1 MSDAIYWEEVK
12 LALSPMSGAVAV
24 LGACLAATLT
34 LVEVIPPANAMGV
47 GGDAPRVCKQCRKS
61 AVMQTGLLYAS
72 AVVSHRVVLTE
83 PILPLDL
90 KDLF

>member
-1 MSDAIYWEEVK
+1 MTDAIYWEEVK
-12 LALSPMSGAVAV
+12 LALSPMSGAMAV
-24 LGACLAATLT
+24 LAACLAAILT
-34 LVEVIPPANAMGV
+34 LVEVIPPANAMGL

-72 AVVSHRVVLTE
+72 AAISRPIVLIATVR
-83 PILPLDL
+83 PHDL